1 MKKIAIIFSVLFVA
15 LPSLSGCFGAK
26 VDQGNTTAQ
35 PSAITT
41 EESTLAAPTET
52 QEVSSAPAQTQPA
65 ETQTVTEN
73 AAPETAPQ
81 TTEAPETQPP
91 ETEPAAPVSTVT
103 STPEEIVAFYAD
115 AVNDIRANGSAGYT
129 KKEFK
134 TMREL
139 RATGNAEVDKMIGS
153 AVGTFIKDEAHAE
166 AKTYAKGT
174 EEAKANISGWALTDP
189 GKVVSAALSQTG
201 GDYTVTIRLA
211 DEDTPHK
218 GASFLAQVG
227 TVLLWEDFENDLKKV
242 SFIKE
247 YTAPH
252 VLYTGYTITAV
263 LSPEGMLR
271 SVEHRANVALSFGS
285 VKLPFIGNMNGLSI
299 ELESAELYGNFTY

>member
-1 MKKIAIIFSVLFVA
+1 MKKIAIVFSVLFVA

-26 VDQGNTTAQ
+26 VDPGSTTAQ
-35 PSAITT
+35 PSAVTT
-41 EESTLAAPTET
+41 EESTLPAPTET
-52 QEVSSAPAQTQPA
+52 QTAPSETAPTEPA
-65 ETQTVTEN
+65 ETQAVTEA
-73 AAPETAPQ
+73 AAPETAPPA
-81 TTEAPETQPP
+81 TEPTVAPT
-91 ETEPAAPVSTVT
+91 TEPATPVNTVP
-103 STPEEIVAFYAD
+103 STPEEIVAFYAK
-115 AVNDIRANGSAGYT
+115 AANEIKANGSAGYT

-139 RATGNAEVDKMIGS
+139 RATGNAEVDQMIGN
-153 AVGTFIKDEAHAE
+153 AVGAFVKDEAHTE
-166 AKTYAKGT
+166 AKTFAKGT

-189 GKVVSAALSQTG
+189 GKVVSAALAQIG

-211 DEDTPHK
+211 DEDTPHR

-247 YTAPH
+247 YTDPH
-252 VLYTGYTITAV
+252 VRYTGYTITAV

-271 SVEHRANVALSFGS
+271 SVEHRANVTLSFGT
-285 VKLPFIGNMNGLSI
+285 VKLPFIGNMNGLAI
-299 ELESAELYGNFTY
+299 GLESAELYSDFTY